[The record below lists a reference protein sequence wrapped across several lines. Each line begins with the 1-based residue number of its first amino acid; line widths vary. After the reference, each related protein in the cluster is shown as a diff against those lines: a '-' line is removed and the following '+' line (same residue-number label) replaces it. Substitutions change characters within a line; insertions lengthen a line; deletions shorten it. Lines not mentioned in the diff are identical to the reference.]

1 MMFGSTFSWGSVLH
15 FDWPSDGSC
24 HSPGTFQLSIKLGEP
39 LAGTMYSLQFPAYIA
54 QCTVD
59 SVQCTVPVFVLS
71 VSTRP
76 SVTRGTE
83 LSRITASRQLLL
95 GEHTTH

>member
-1 MMFGSTFSWGSVLH
+1 MAERGADVSARDIMFAQLSHLSSLMKIALATKAVSLH

-24 HSPGTFQLSIKLGEP
+24 HSPGTSQLSTKLGEP
-39 LAGTMYSLQFPAYIA
+39 LAGTMYSLQFTAYIA

-71 VSTRP
+71 SH
-76 SVTRGTE
+76 
-83 LSRITASRQLLL
+83 L
-95 GEHTTH
+95 